1 MTDTMRIH
9 TVTRQGLTREMN
21 EDRCFARELDSG
33 TALVAVADG
42 LGGHAAGERASGIA
56 IESLND
62 FSSDSEPIDDHLVKL
77 VLAAKQKIMQASTE
91 DKAFEGMGTT
101 LTAAYI
107 HADTAHWA
115 HVGDTRLYLFRK
127 GVVVQITEDQT
138 LVGFLVS
145 QGEMTKEEAR
155 AHPLRKMLRSCIGS
169 GGLEVDRG
177 RLELEDNDLLILCT
191 DGLHDKVT
199 EETFELVLGASSSL
213 QEKLEALIDSAL
225 AAGGKDDIT
234 VVGVEM

>member
-1 MTDTMRIH
+1 MADTMRIH
-9 TVTRQGLTREMN
+9 TVTRQGLTRETN
-21 EDRCFARELDSG
+21 EDCYCTRKLDRG

-42 LGGHAAGERASGIA
+42 LGGHAAGERAAGIA
-56 IESLND
+56 VGSLDD
-62 FSSDSEPIDDHLVKL
+62 FDSSSEPIDDHLVKL
-77 VLAAKQKIMQASTE
+77 ILAAKQKIMQVSTE

-101 LTAAYI
+101 LTAAFI
-107 HADTAHWA
+107 NADVAHWA
-115 HVGDTRLYLFRK
+115 HVGDSRLYLFRK
-127 GVVVQITEDQT
+127 GVLVQITEDQT

-145 QGEMTKEEAR
+145 LGEITKEEAK

-177 RLELEDNDLLILCT
+177 TLELEDNDLLILCT

-199 EETFELVLGASSSL
+199 EETFELILGATSSL

-225 AAGGKDDIT
+225 RAGGKDDIT
-234 VVGVEM
+234 VVGVEV